1 MTPFLVLGRRSKLT
15 ACCDWSFDTVG
26 VCGSNPHAPTIRLQ
40 ASRQC
45 GQNLR
50 MPGRQGLA
58 ALRRYLIQV
67 GVEGTGLGLGIA
79 TGGGRLSRPQLGAQ
93 GVGYACVRDEPVRQL
108 AQTVV
113 AD

>member
-1 MTPFLVLGRRSKLT
+1 
-15 ACCDWSFDTVG
+15 
-26 VCGSNPHAPTIRLQ
+26 
-40 ASRQC
+40 
-45 GQNLR
+45 

-113 AD
+113 ADWEQPPIQQTGCHQLKHLEATLPIPQPVTLDPLSEEPGVRDEEVA